1 MGRGAGRFRA
11 AGVSSEIAKTTNA
24 IFQSISGLTG
34 RLRAQNAGRRVARGG
49 GGVLGANGLLW
60 DEGRGDLC

>member
-11 AGVSSEIAKTTNA
+11 AGVSSRVGKTKNA

-34 RLRAQNAGRRVARGG
+34 RLTAQNAGRRVARGD